1 MKQLIPDSLSDEM
14 TLKEVCE
21 RCFIDAE
28 SVIRLV
34 DYGIAE
40 PAGSDYS
47 SWRFTTRSYLRIRK
61 ALRLQRDL
69 AINAA
74 GVALAMDLLE
84 QLQHANREI
93 EHLRQ
98 QLGEE

>member
-1 MKQLIPDSLSDEM
+1 MKQLIAESASDEM
-14 TLKEVCE
+14 TLKEICE

-34 DYGIAE
+34 NYGIAE
-40 PAGSDYS
+40 PVGSDYT

-69 AINAA
+69 AINEA
-74 GVALAMDLLE
+74 GVALAIDLLE
-84 QLQHANREI
+84 QLSFAHREI
-93 EHLRQ
+93 EHLRRK
-98 QLGEE
+98 LGED